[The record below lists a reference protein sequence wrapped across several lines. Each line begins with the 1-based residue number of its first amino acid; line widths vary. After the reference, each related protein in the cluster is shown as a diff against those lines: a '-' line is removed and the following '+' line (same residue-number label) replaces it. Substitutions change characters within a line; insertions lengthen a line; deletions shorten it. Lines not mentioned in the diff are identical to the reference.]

1 MGLGSTAKTIQRV
14 ADMGE
19 KVYSRLNDVRD
30 QLTELRST
38 VQTTDERVAQLEF
51 ELVEQRAI
59 LDAVAEQQGVDVE
72 SVIAESHIDEA
83 EGVDQAPATDDDA
96 ADSSSSSVADDA
108 SDPSPT
114 AADDATEGD
123 SEERLK

>member
-83 EGVDQAPATDDDA
+83 EGVDQAPATADA
-96 ADSSSSSVADDA
+96 ADSPSSTVADDT
-108 SDPSPT
+108 SNSSST
-114 AADDATEGD
+114 AADDAAEGD
-123 SEERLK
+123 SEERLE